1 MLGLNQRAISLDAP
15 LDRAM
20 AEEPFKLGDLPHGPI
35 STCKSNGLQR
45 FGKEAS
51 TDFVS
56 GGPFKMGIS
65 YFYFFD
71 RTFK

>member
-1 MLGLNQRAISLDAP
+1 MGL
-15 LDRAM
+15 
-20 AEEPFKLGDLPHGPI
+20 FLPANLMDC
-35 STCKSNGLQR
+35 SV

>member
-1 MLGLNQRAISLDAP
+1 
-15 LDRAM
+15 M
-20 AEEPFKLGDLPHGPI
+20 AEEPFMLGDLPHGPI
-35 STCKSNGLQR
+35 STCKSKWTAA

-71 RTFK
+71 RAFK

>member
-1 MLGLNQRAISLDAP
+1 MGL
-15 LDRAM
+15 
-20 AEEPFKLGDLPHGPI
+20 FLPANLNGP
-35 STCKSNGLQR
+35 QR

-65 YFYFFD
+65 FFYFFD
-71 RTFK
+71 RTSKSGSRMQTLMALVTCPISLQVFQP